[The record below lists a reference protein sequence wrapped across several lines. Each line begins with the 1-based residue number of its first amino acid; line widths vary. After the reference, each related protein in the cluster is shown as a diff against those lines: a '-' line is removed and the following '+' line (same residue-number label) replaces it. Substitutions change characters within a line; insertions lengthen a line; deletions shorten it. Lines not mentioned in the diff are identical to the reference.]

1 MCHTLSV
8 TRNPKAL
15 AVSCIPRQDV
25 STDSALTTGALPVAP
40 LLREGWG
47 VVQPM
52 RCLCGAK
59 ACRGY
64 IGGTGEALTAEDD
77 VEDLEDAS
85 QDPEPIMINGS
96 EAADPT
102 LVAVLESE
110 VGLAPEYWDSA
121 VWQRY
126 ATHSDRGIGHHA
138 PAVI

>member
-1 MCHTLSV
+1 M
-8 TRNPKAL
+8 
-15 AVSCIPRQDV
+15 
-25 STDSALTTGALPVAP
+25 
-40 LLREGWG
+40 
-47 VVQPM
+47 QPM

-59 ACRGY
+59 SCRGY
-64 IGGTGEALTAEDD
+64 IGGTGEALTPEDD

-121 VWQRY
+121 VWQRC
-126 ATHSDRGIGHHA
+126 AVHGDRGSCHQA